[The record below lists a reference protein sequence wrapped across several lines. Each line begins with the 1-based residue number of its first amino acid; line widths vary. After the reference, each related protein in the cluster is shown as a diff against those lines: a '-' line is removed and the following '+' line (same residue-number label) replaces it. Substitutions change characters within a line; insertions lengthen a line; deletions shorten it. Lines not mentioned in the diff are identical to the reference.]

1 MNTQAF
7 YICSLMQAMDHCLH
21 QITYLESLGV
31 HILNLFAN
39 IVKIDGVRK
48 CIDKGMHSIH
58 KETKFVN
65 LFDENEHV
73 LENQVIPMS
82 LTMQTFTFRDGV
94 TPPIFNSYT
103 PTKRPC
109 KLFDV

>member
-1 MNTQAF
+1 
-7 YICSLMQAMDHCLH
+7 MQAMDHWLH
-21 QITYLESLGV
+21 QITHLQNLGV
-31 HILNLFAN
+31 HILNLFTN
-39 IVKIDGVRK
+39 IVKIDGVHK

-73 LENQVIPMS
+73 LESQVIPMS
-82 LTMQTFTFRDGV
+82 LAMQTFTFGDGV

-103 PTKRPC
+103 PTKRAC
-109 KLFDV
+109 KLLNV